1 MPTYI
6 SGAGWRTTLATAFL
20 IEDWDSPLPASPRG
34 GVWDSSAFTRERIS
48 LYMRRLVGRIFGIG
62 APHSI
67 RDITRYAWRA
77 DTKKRLAGA
86 KDTIS

>member
-20 IEDWDSPLPASPRG
+20 IEDWENWELWGDC
-34 GVWDSSAFTRERIS
+34 DNSAFTRARIS